1 MKQCYEKMP
10 QDSQFELL
18 GAAGNPNLDTMLA
31 QSFAEVFNDEPW
43 NDSWTHQQALE
54 RIRDIE
60 NTPRFDGVAV
70 IRDGKVIAAILG
82 RGEQYY
88 DGEVFQI
95 VEFWVANAFR
105 RQGIGSGLL
114 ANFTEHLKDKGI
126 HKIFLLTMRGE
137 RTEGFY
143 QKQGFQTISN
153 MCLMEKLC
161 REEGKDEI

>member
-1 MKQCYEKMP
+1 MKQHSENLL
-10 QDSQFELL
+10 QEFRLEFLLAGGNSDLDS
-18 GAAGNPNLDTMLA
+18 MLA
-31 QSFAEVFNDEPW
+31 QSFAKVFNDEPW

-70 IRDGKVIAAILG
+70 IREGKVIAAILG

-95 VEFWVANAFR
+95 IEFWVAKKLQC
-105 RQGIGSGLL
+105 QGIGSRLL
-114 ANFTEHLKDKGI
+114 ADFTAHLKAKGI
-126 HKIFLLTMRGE
+126 QRVFLLTMRGE

-143 QKQGFQTISN
+143 QKQGFETSSG
-153 MCLMEKLC
+153 MCLMERNL
-161 REEGKDEI
+161 